1 MCVFRANQK
10 ATKLNLGRVI
20 VRKILPKQQINPSWH
35 LKMIRQ
41 RKQGEMK
48 RTFQEEGKI
57 NYEDPD
63 KKAETK

>member
-1 MCVFRANQK
+1 
-10 ATKLNLGRVI
+10 
-20 VRKILPKQQINPSWH
+20 
-35 LKMIRQ
+35 MIRQ

-48 RTFQEEGKI
+48 RTFQEEGKK

>member
-1 MCVFRANQK
+1 
-10 ATKLNLGRVI
+10 
-20 VRKILPKQQINPSWH
+20 
-35 LKMIRQ
+35 MIRQ